1 MRLPNADRAVVAQ
14 EKITEYLL
22 SPANERGRP
31 KARYFTSF
39 GFSADDWEVMANA
52 LVGLAM
58 QVEVTET
65 IETVYGIQYVIIGD
79 IESPDGRNP
88 RIRSV
93 WQVDYGFDHPR
104 LISAYRARD

>member
-1 MRLPNADRAVVAQ
+1 MRLPNADKAVVAQ